1 MKKYMFFLLL
11 LFIPFNVYS
20 KASSTI
26 VMDVD
31 SGRIIYEDNIND
43 KRLIAS
49 ITKIMTCIL
58 TIENSDLNKKIIVG
72 DEVIKMYGTNIYL
85 EVGEEIT
92 IKDLLYG
99 LMLRS
104 GNDASATL
112 AVNVSGSIDNFVKLM
127 NDKASSLGMTNTIF
141 SNPSGLDDDTKNYST
156 ARDMAILSRYAF
168 NNKIFREIIST
179 KRYKTKT
186 NVRDYIWYNRVSI
199 LNNYK
204 YSLGGKNG
212 YTPSAGK
219 TLVSFARKNNL
230 KLLIVTLND
239 SDIYDNHEKLF
250 NYYFSK
256 YSNYKIIDKK
266 TFKIDTNLISK
277 DVYIKDNFIYPLKDN
292 ELDNVSTLIRI
303 SNNKNNNIG
312 NIIIKL
318 NDNEIGNIKIYSKNK
333 KEDKLNI
340 FQKFIKLFI

>member
-1 MKKYMFFLLL
+1 MFFLLL

-26 VMDVD
+26 VMDID
-31 SGRIIYEDNIND
+31 SGRVLYEDNIND

-49 ITKIMTCIL
+49 ITKIMTCIITL
-58 TIENSDLNKKIIVG
+58 ENSDINKKIIVG
-72 DEVIKMYGTNIYL
+72 DEVLKTYGTNLYL

-104 GNDASATL
+104 GNDASIVL
-112 AVNVSGSIDNFVKLM
+112 ANNIGGGYDEFINLM
-127 NDKASSLGMTNTIF
+127 NNKAKELGMNNTTF
-141 SNPSGLDDDTKNYST
+141 SNPSGLDDDTLNYST
-156 ARDMAILSRYAF
+156 ASDMAIIARYAF

-179 KRYKTKT
+179 KKYSTKT
-186 NVRDYIWYNRVSI
+186 NIRDYLWHNRVSI

-212 YTPSAGK
+212 YTPKAGK

-230 KLLIVTLND
+230 TLLIVTLND
-239 SDIYDNHEKLF
+239 SDIYNNHKKLF
-250 NYYFSK
+250 EYYFSK
-256 YSNYKIIDKK
+256 YSKYKIIDKN
-266 TFKIDTNLISK
+266 TFKIDSNLINNY
-277 DVYIKDNFIYPLKDN
+277 VYINKSFYYPLRDN
-292 ELDNVSTLIRI
+292 ELDKVSTLIKI
-303 SNNKNNNIG
+303 SNNNRKNIG
-312 NIIIKL
+312 KIIIKL
-318 NDNEIGNIKIYSKNK
+318 DNKEIGNIKVYSKNK

-340 FQKFIKLFI
+340 FQKFIKLFIR